1 MTLEEIIIE
10 LNLTEQEAYL
20 FGAKV
25 RELLINGV
33 QDDKI
38 PSKTENELV
47 LNDLQVYGS
56 ISNKYGKIGETTS
69 SNSSSSVS
77 IPSGAWSD
85 TNSRIMLTRGVHIVM
100 GTIIF
105 GACKGGRLGARFASS
120 SGFPQTTNVI
130 PGNITSATAYIQC
143 QWIVTV
149 AEDTEYRLQAWQST
163 GEDVNITSTYM
174 KAVRIS

>member
-47 LNDLQVYGS
+47 SPTPS
-56 ISNKYGKIGETTS
+56 I
-69 SNSSSSVS
+69 
-77 IPSGAWSD
+77 
-85 TNSRIMLTRGVHIVM
+85 
-100 GTIIF
+100 
-105 GACKGGRLGARFASS
+105 
-120 SGFPQTTNVI
+120 
-130 PGNITSATAYIQC
+130 
-143 QWIVTV
+143 
-149 AEDTEYRLQAWQST
+149 
-163 GEDVNITSTYM
+163 
-174 KAVRIS
+174 